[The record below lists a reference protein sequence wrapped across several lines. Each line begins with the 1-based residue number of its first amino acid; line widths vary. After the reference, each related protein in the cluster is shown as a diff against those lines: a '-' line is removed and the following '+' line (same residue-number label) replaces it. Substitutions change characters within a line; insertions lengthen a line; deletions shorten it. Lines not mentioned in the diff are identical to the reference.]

1 MSWALLA
8 QRIFLD
14 FFLHIVYF
22 PLWWYS
28 TGAKKFLFACI
39 ETVQH
44 VNRQF
49 APGLWAKNLFVPM
62 FGQHD
67 WQGRLMS
74 VFMRFFNI
82 IFRSICVG
90 IWALMVFFVFL
101 FWIAFPILIT
111 WMLLLSLNAQFSS

>member
-14 FFLHIVYF
+14 FVLHIFYF
-22 PLWWYS
+22 PVWWYTHGS
-28 TGAKKFLFACI
+28 KKALLGCI
-39 ETVQH
+39 ASVRN

-62 FGQHD
+62 FGQQD

-74 VFMRFFNI
+74 IFMRFFNI
-82 IFRSICVG
+82 IFRSIFLAVWTG
-90 IWALMVFFVFL
+90 LVFL
-101 FWIAFPILIT
+101 GFMFWVALPLLIT
-111 WMLLLSLNAQFSS
+111 WMFFLSFNAQFFS